1 MPDYL
6 KLPLRFEQFFERKQM
21 DTCSIQNSIMRN
33 LHLLITTTVG
43 ENKQDAQYGSTF
55 WESDYD
61 VHLSNDARREMVI
74 DSMTKQIAA
83 YEKRIIN
90 VVVEVTV
97 KQVSVN
103 EGVGSRLRRR
113 IEIIISAQ
121 LARSNEPFRFATGF
135 FIGPMSFD

>member
-1 MPDYL
+1 M
-6 KLPLRFEQFFERKQM
+6 K
-21 DTCSIQNSIMRN
+21 
-33 LHLLITTTVG
+33 
-43 ENKQDAQYGSTF
+43 
-55 WESDYD
+55 
-61 VHLSNDARREMVI
+61 
-74 DSMTKQIAA
+74 
-83 YEKRIIN
+83 KRIIN